1 MFWAETFC
9 NFLRIVQVIFAGCV
23 PVMISDKWELPFEDW
38 IFRVLGTLNPSK
50 AVFGSCYCR
59 SLDDVCRLFDVHPIC
74 IGKRSIHYISWRR
87 SNNRICL
94 IILTYIYIYTSLY
107 PYIHIHI
114 CMHTYIYTPI
124 SVRIVGNFIFYQL
137 QIHGVTCWRT
147 RIRTSELG
155 CATPINI
162 NCGDLCIV
170 EQPSL

>member
-1 MFWAETFC
+1 MVLLSRCKLPMFWAETFC

-94 IILTYIYIYTSLY
+94 IILTYIYIHIIISIYTHTYLY
-107 PYIHIHI
+107 AHLHIHTHFSED
-114 CMHTYIYTPI
+114 CWKFYILSTPDTWCDMLT
-124 SVRIVGNFIFYQL
+124 NK
-137 QIHGVTCWRT
+137 
-147 RIRTSELG
+147 
-155 CATPINI
+155 N
-162 NCGDLCIV
+162 
-170 EQPSL
+170 